1 MNGDKRRT
9 PDQESPADRD
19 GGAVRLDGNFAA
31 GILSEVF
38 VPDITTTRAMCANCE
53 TIRPLG
59 ALPVYGQ
66 NMGAVMRCPICDE
79 VVLRVARTPRQ
90 LWLDPTEARLLLLPD
105 ATSPSVEKLSREQQ
119 ETGKNTRRFA
129 LGAALLA
136 TAALTSL
143 VPGCATTENLSSMF
157 PV

>member
-9 PDQESPADRD
+9 PAQEFPTDRV

-31 GILSEVF
+31 AILSEVF

-66 NMGAVMRCPICDE
+66 NMGAVMRCPSCDA

-90 LWLDPTEARLLLLPD
+90 LWVDLTRARLLLLPD
-105 ATSPSVEKLSREQQ
+105 ATSPSVESSAESSR
-119 ETGKNTRRFA
+119 RRR
-129 LGAALLA
+129 
-136 TAALTSL
+136 
-143 VPGCATTENLSSMF
+143 
-157 PV
+157 